1 MSVSLLGVFVLNF
14 LFLVTGSCLLWAIR
28 GWSSWGEYVR
38 LGGIA
43 YVIGLSSVC
52 VPVTVVLVY
61 GGGGGAGTILAL
73 VAGIG
78 LAGLVTGVVL
88 HRRLPPAPRLPELPQ
103 TPAGW
108 LPVGAAALI
117 GGILVAFFREARSQ
131 PLTSWDA
138 WTFWMT
144 KAKAI
149 YFFGG
154 LDPQYFR
161 MLWGPTYPL
170 LVPTLA
176 EMNFRFMGTAD
187 TTTLGV
193 QWWLLAVG
201 FVWAA
206 AGLLRSLAPAPVIA
220 VFLLSALLIPEL
232 DKRLL
237 ARTADWPLDLLFGVA
252 VLALLGWI
260 LTAERWRLWV
270 FGVTLAAVIA
280 TKREGLLL
288 AVCVVVAAVAALGW
302 RQRRRWAWPVG
313 AAVAAY
319 AVNLPWQFWWMS
331 RHYGPQDAAPGGT
344 LHATFANIGKA
355 GAAFD
360 LVVGMLFR
368 YDMWLGVVPIAIVAA
383 LFGLV
388 LADRRPAVFFLT
400 ALVLG
405 IAGWT
410 WENWTWSQALPISSV
425 PALNPTSRTVG
436 SLVVLAVVTAPVVI
450 GKMLAVRRP
459 TELGAAVP
467 AVT

>member
-1 MSVSLLGVFVLNF
+1 MSVSLLGVLVLNF

-28 GWSSWGEYVR
+28 GWSTWGEYAL

-43 YVIGLSSVC
+43 YVLGLSSVC
-52 VPVTVVLVY
+52 VPATIVLAL
-61 GGGGGAGTILAL
+61 GGGVGAGTILAL
-73 VAGIG
+73 VAGLG
-78 LAGLVTGVVL
+78 LAGLAGGVL
-88 HRRLPPAPRLPELPQ
+88 QHRPLPPAPRLPDLPQ

-108 LPVGAAALI
+108 LPVGAVVLI
-117 GGILVAFFREARSQ
+117 GGVLIAFFREARSQ

-138 WTFWMT
+138 WAFWMT

-176 EMNFRFMGTAD
+176 EMNFRFMGAAD

-206 AGLLRSLAPAPVIA
+206 AGLMRSLAPGPVIA
-220 VFLLSALLIPEL
+220 VFLLSALLLPEL

-237 ARTADWPLDLLFGVA
+237 ARTADWPLDLLFGIA

-260 LTAERWRLWV
+260 VTVERWRLWV
-270 FGVTLAAVIA
+270 FGVALAAVIA

-302 RQRRRWAWPVG
+302 RERRRWAWPVG
-313 AAVAAY
+313 VAVAGY
-319 AVNLPWQFWWMS
+319 ATNLPWQVWWMS
-331 RHYGPQDAAPGGT
+331 RHLGARDAAPRGT
-344 LHATFANIGKA
+344 LHATFLHIGKA

-360 LVVGMLFR
+360 LVVRMLFR
-368 YDMWLGVVPIAIVAA
+368 YDMWLGIVPIAIVAA
-383 LFGLV
+383 FLGLF
-388 LADRRPAVFFLT
+388 LADRRPSVFFLT

-405 IAGWT
+405 VAGWT
-410 WENWTWSQALPISSV
+410 WENWTWSEALPISSV

-436 SLVVLAVVTAPVVI
+436 SLVVLAIVTAPVVI
-450 GKMLAVRRP
+450 GQLLAVRRP
-459 TELGAAVP
+459 TAVATPVP
-467 AVT
+467 AT